1 MRKLVSSAAFVLSML
16 LFPLGLVVLLVSEA
30 AYRAW
35 GVPVMLA
42 ALGLA
47 VVWWLLSGRYDQA
60 QGKVRPG
67 RHLLLTLAG
76 FFGAQFVLVGLGWV
90 AAVPGAARSLAVA
103 WVAAGVALFTAF
115 WRGIVSHYRDGA

>member
-1 MRKLVSSAAFVLSML
+1 M
-16 LFPLGLVVLLVSEA
+16 VLLVSEA

-35 GVPVMLA
+35 GVPTMLA

-47 VVWWLLSGRYDQA
+47 VAWWLLSGLRDQA
-60 QGKVRPG
+60 QRKMRPG

-76 FFGAQFVLVGLGWV
+76 FFGVQFVLVGLGWA
-90 AAVPGAARSLAVA
+90 AAVSGAGRSLAVA
-103 WVAAGVALFTAF
+103 WVAVGVTLFSTF